1 MRKTAVLSTVPFI
14 WKFIKLLASGWKK
27 AAVSCE
33 QNCARI
39 RREISIKKMRPH
51 DIAKDNDLIFF
62 ASETSAPIQGVLLVM
77 NSVLPL
83 EEKRMGKR
91 AI

>member
-1 MRKTAVLSTVPFI
+1 VVPFVG
-14 WKFIKLLASGWKK
+14 KLIKLQASDWEK

-39 RREISIKKMRPH
+39 RRNISTQNMRPH
-51 DIAKDNDLIFF
+51 DIAKYTDFLFF
-62 ASETSAPIQGVLLVM
+62 TPETSPPIKSVFLVM
-77 NSVLPL
+77 HSVLSL
-83 EEKRMGKR
+83 EGKRMGKR